1 MAQVSN
7 DATPPSSD
15 ANDGVVVV
23 QRTRRAPFAPP
34 TFDEQPSIGTVVTR
48 NWGGTRRTKKDSGL
62 TRNRVIAGDLPDWA
76 PLPPG
81 ELQVDRNAGTQ
92 S

>member
-1 MAQVSN
+1 MSN
-7 DATPPSSD
+7 ETSLPAPDT
-15 ANDGVVVV
+15 NTGVVV
-23 QRTRRAPFAPP
+23 QRTRRSPFLPPAPDQQPP
-34 TFDEQPSIGTVVTR
+34 LGAVVTR
-48 NWGGTRRTKKDSGL
+48 NWGSSRRSKKDSGL

-81 ELQVDRNAGTQ
+81 ELQVHRNAGTQ

>member
-1 MAQVSN
+1 MSN
-7 DATPPSSD
+7 ETSLPAPNSN
-15 ANDGVVVV
+15 AGVVV
-23 QRTRRAPFAPP
+23 QRTRRTPFLPPAP
-34 TFDEQPSIGTVVTR
+34 DEKIPLGAVVTR
-48 NWGGTRRTKKDSGL
+48 NWGGAPRRSTKDSGL

-81 ELQVDRNAGTQ
+81 ELQVDRHAGHQ